1 MSKKASFSLP
11 LLINMVVHHQ
21 IFDVSIIFC
30 SLTITHWWYISI
42 FPLIVNRPHL
52 FSKTSSVC
60 REQTSIP
67 ERFLRRWWQ
76 ENLKWLKRE
85 CCETFVPIRDQNA
98 KCYTEDEWWHQ
109 QKSKTEICD
118 LCELDQKNKN
128 DNERIVLIWWTD
140 NDGQGIV
147 NA

>member
-1 MSKKASFSLP
+1 MKLANIFIYIRVILLTLCEQKASFSLP

-76 ENLKWLKRE
+76 ENLRWLKRE
-85 CCETFVPIRDQNA
+85 CCETLVPIRDQNA
-98 KCYTEDEWWHQ
+98 KMLYRRWMVASA
-109 QKSKTEICD
+109 KK
-118 LCELDQKNKN
+118 
-128 DNERIVLIWWTD
+128 
-140 NDGQGIV
+140 
-147 NA
+147 